1 MPGPL
6 KAILFRAFAF
16 LILSIYP
23 PRKTPDQ

>member
-6 KAILFRAFAF
+6 KAILFLALAF

-23 PRKTPDQ
+23 PRKTPEE